1 MSAHFPTE
9 IFHDFTVLS
18 IPTKTNFRGIDHR
31 EVALFRGPQGWSEF
45 APFLEYVVDES
56 AHWLKAA
63 VSAAYKPWP
72 QLYRESVPV
81 NAIIPSVDPS
91 RVSELLREVP
101 GCTTVKIKVNA
112 FDDGAA
118 LVEAVLA
125 ELPDAKIRLDV
136 NGGWSLESAIHYLY
150 EFHLRFGEI
159 FEYIEQPC
167 RELDDLKALK
177 RETPFKIAADESI
190 RKSLDNSFLDLGEYA
205 DIAMLKWAPVGG
217 FDVAHQIMSEAGLP
231 VVISS
236 ALDTGIGI
244 SHGLA
249 LAASFPKLDYAC
261 GFATVA
267 LLESDICAPAV
278 IPSNGELVVER
289 REPDLSLISKYQA
302 DAERRLWWENRV
314 SEIWERHNFENKGE
328 WI

>member
-1 MSAHFPTE
+1 MSAHFPAE
-9 IFHDFTVLS
+9 VFQDLTVLS

-31 EVALFRGPQGWSEF
+31 EVALFRGEAGWSEF
-45 APFLEYVVDES
+45 APFLEYGVDES

-63 VSAAYKPWP
+63 VTAAYHPWP
-72 QLYRESVPV
+72 RLYRESIPV
-81 NAIIPSVDPS
+81 NAIIPSVDPA
-91 RVSELLREVP
+91 RVSELLRSVA
-101 GCTTVKIKVNA
+101 GCTTVKIKVNG

-118 LVEAVLA
+118 LIEAVLE

-136 NGGWSLESAIHYLY
+136 NGGWSLENAIQYLY
-150 EFHLRFGEI
+150 EFNLRFGEI

-167 RELDDLKALK
+167 KELHDLKALK
-177 RETPFKIAADESI
+177 REAPFKIAADESI
-190 RKSLDNSFLDLGEYA
+190 RKSLDSSFLDLHEYV

-217 FDVAHQIMSEAGLP
+217 FDAAHEIISSAGLP

-261 GFATVA
+261 GFGTVA
-267 LLESDICAPAV
+267 LLESDICAPAA
-278 IPSNGELVVER
+278 IPVDGELLVER
-289 REPDLSLISKYQA
+289 REPDEKLIATYRA
-302 DAERRLWWENRV
+302 DAQRRVWWENRI
-314 SEIWERHNFENKGE
+314 SEIWAAHNGE
-328 WI
+328 EWL